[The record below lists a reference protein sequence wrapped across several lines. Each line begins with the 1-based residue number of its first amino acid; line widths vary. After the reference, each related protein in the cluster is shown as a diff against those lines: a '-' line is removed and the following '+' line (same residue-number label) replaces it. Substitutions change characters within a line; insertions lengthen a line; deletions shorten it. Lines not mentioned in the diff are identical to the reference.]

1 MDAEARTARA
11 LKLAHDTVEEA
22 RRQLDAIAEE
32 AEDAGLDL
40 SDEIDAAVND
50 LMFAMNRFVDCVTD
64 GLAFM
69 ETGEAVAEMSDM
81 EAGEESHALH

>member
-1 MDAEARTARA
+1 MDVEARTARA
-11 LKLAHDTVEEA
+11 LKLAHDIVEEA

-40 SDEIDAAVND
+40 SDEIDAAAID

-69 ETGEAVAEMSDM
+69 EAGEAVAEMSDM